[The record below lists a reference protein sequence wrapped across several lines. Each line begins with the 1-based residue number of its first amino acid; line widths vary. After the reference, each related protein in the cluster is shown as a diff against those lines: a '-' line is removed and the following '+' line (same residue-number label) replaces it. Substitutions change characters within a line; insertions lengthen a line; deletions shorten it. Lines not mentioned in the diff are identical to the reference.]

1 MPHELPVDW
10 VEIEKACIAG
20 VPQRQVAK
28 DVAAKTEGVEAES
41 LYKAI
46 RKRASRERWPIPA
59 SIMRRARAQ
68 AMVATGAATDAK
80 QGATWRPGESG
91 RKQAGLMLGALGIEH
106 QERVAADLLGV
117 ADGPESGNLSL
128 NGAEG
133 VVNAV
138 AGAVNGSGEALQS
151 APPSATEL
159 VTADL
164 AQLGSRGLRAILSRA
179 TEAAEA
185 MHAAPE
191 IRSWTDVQVMTKVI
205 SQAAGLDKPAV
216 AVAVSLNNGA
226 NASILAWE
234 SIESE
239 NTYQN

>member
-10 VEIEKACIAG
+10 SEIEKACIAG

-28 DVAAKTEGVEAES
+28 DIASNTPGVEIDS

-80 QGATWRPGESG
+80 QGAAWKPGESG
-91 RKQAGLMLGALGIEH
+91 RKQAGVMLGALGIEH
-106 QERVAADLLGV
+106 QERRAAELLEVAGGA
-117 ADGPESGNLSL
+117 ESGKLSL

-133 VVNAV
+133 
-138 AGAVNGSGEALQS
+138 AGMRAGEGGEALQS
-151 APPSATEL
+151 APVTAENL

-164 AQLGSRGLRAILSRA
+164 AQLGQRGLRAILSRSVTA
-179 TEAAEA
+179 VEA
-185 MHAAPE
+185 MQAAPD
-191 IRSWTDVQVMTKVI
+191 IRSWQDVATAAKVI
-205 SQAAGLDKPAV
+205 QSAAGLDKPSV
-216 AVAVSLNNGA
+216 AVAVSLNSGS
-226 NASILAWE
+226 NASIMAWE
-234 SIESE
+234 AVES
-239 NTYQN
+239 